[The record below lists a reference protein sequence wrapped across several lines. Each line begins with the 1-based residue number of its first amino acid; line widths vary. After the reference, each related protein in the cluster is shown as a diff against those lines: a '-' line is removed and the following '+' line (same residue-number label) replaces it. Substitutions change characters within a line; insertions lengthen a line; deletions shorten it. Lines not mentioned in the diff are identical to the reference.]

1 MPPQIRAILGTF
13 TSIAA
18 GFAAMRLFFTYLLPF
33 QPPPGVGPESGTAY
47 NNWAQALP
55 PEAHY
60 WILGIF
66 LMAAFVG
73 GLIAGA
79 FMLGTRYTN
88 VGPLLTGFIL
98 LILGIGQFLAYNHP
112 EWLTYAVCIGMV
124 FTAWLGG
131 QLVVRLVGIRR
142 K

>member
-13 TSIAA
+13 ISIAG
-18 GFAAMRLFFTYLLPF
+18 GFAAMRFLFAYILPF
-33 QPPPGVGPESGTAY
+33 QPPAGVGPESGSAY

-55 PEAHY
+55 TEAHY

-66 LMAAFVG
+66 LLAAFVG

-79 FMLGTRYTN
+79 FMLSTRYTS
-88 VGPLLTGFIL
+88 VGPLLSGFIL

-112 EWLTYAVCIGMV
+112 AWLTYAVCIGMV
-124 FTAWLGG
+124 VTAWLGG
-131 QLVVRLVGIRR
+131 QLVVRGMTLLR